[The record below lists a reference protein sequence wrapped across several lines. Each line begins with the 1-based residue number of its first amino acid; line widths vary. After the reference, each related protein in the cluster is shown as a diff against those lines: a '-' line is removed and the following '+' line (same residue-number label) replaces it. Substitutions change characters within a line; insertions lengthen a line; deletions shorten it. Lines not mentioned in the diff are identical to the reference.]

1 MARIIVSILS
11 NHSVP
16 NFLFIKEM
24 EGQYDRHLFVTSPEI
39 GQLGRKGQLIKALG
53 ITQQDVTIISV
64 DGNDY
69 LSAIATL
76 TDKWQEDE
84 DNDYIVN
91 LTGGTKM
98 MSLAVHDFFKDK
110 RAEFYYVP
118 LGKNEYYNLGTG
130 EKTPLK
136 YRVNL
141 REYFSLYGIRFE
153 SKAEDTF
160 VHPESETMGI
170 FESVQKSHFYLP
182 KKLRDAQKAATP
194 ELRRYLGG
202 EWFEEFSFFK
212 LKEAFN
218 LRDEDIAVSL
228 KIYRENE
235 STKNDNELDVAF
247 MFNNVLYVVECKVTM
262 TGYGRDTKL
271 VVDDYLYKLAAI
283 SKDFGLQVS
292 AYIFTLHRMQ
302 TFSDEVKLNFL
313 NRCRILGIKG
323 IVTGKMFSN
332 IKASLFNKQALSK
345 L

>member
-84 DNDYIVN
+84 DNNYIVN

-98 MSLAVHDFFKDK
+98 MSLAVHDFFKNK

-153 SKAEDTF
+153 S
-160 VHPESETMGI
+160 
-170 FESVQKSHFYLP
+170 
-182 KKLRDAQKAATP
+182 
-194 ELRRYLGG
+194 
-202 EWFEEFSFFK
+202 
-212 LKEAFN
+212 
-218 LRDEDIAVSL
+218 
-228 KIYRENE
+228 
-235 STKNDNELDVAF
+235 
-247 MFNNVLYVVECKVTM
+247 
-262 TGYGRDTKL
+262 
-271 VVDDYLYKLAAI
+271 
-283 SKDFGLQVS
+283 
-292 AYIFTLHRMQ
+292 
-302 TFSDEVKLNFL
+302 
-313 NRCRILGIKG
+313 
-323 IVTGKMFSN
+323 
-332 IKASLFNKQALSK
+332 
-345 L
+345 